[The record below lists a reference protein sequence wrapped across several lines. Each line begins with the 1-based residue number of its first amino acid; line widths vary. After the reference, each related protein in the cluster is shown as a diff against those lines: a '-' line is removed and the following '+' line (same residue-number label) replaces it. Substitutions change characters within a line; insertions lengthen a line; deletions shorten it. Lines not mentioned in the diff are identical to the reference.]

1 MHRASISFL
10 KPIATAP
17 SCLPFSCHGLLIL

>member
-1 MHRASISFL
+1 MHRASINFL

-17 SCLPFSCHGLLIL
+17 SHLPFSGHGLLIL